1 MIPPDLTR
9 RRFARVCAAGTFA
22 AAAPVPDPQTPG
34 LKEAME
40 SVTAAIPQGR
50 RDPNRPVYH
59 FHPPANWHND
69 PNGTIFHQG
78 WHHLFYQFNPVRRHL
93 GPHALGPRP

>member
-1 MIPPDLTR
+1 MTPPDLTR
-9 RRFARVCAAGTFA
+9 RRFARVCAAGAFA
-22 AAAPVPDPQTPG
+22 ASAAFPDPQTQPG

-40 SVTAAIPQGR
+40 SVTAAIPLAE

-69 PNGTIFHQG
+69 PKGTIF
-78 WHHLFYQFNPVRRHL
+78 YRSEERRVGKECRSRWSPYH
-93 GPHALGPRP
+93 